1 MTKPEPSRVP
11 VVPNESTVR
20 GRIVGVRPEPDGHGS
35 VWNVAVAE
43 AHRVGDLPNFAQDR
57 VGGTIHVYAHPQVNL
72 RLTEADEVEAR
83 VAFRGD
89 ERGGRFVLVGDDARK
104 L

>member
-1 MTKPEPSRVP
+1 MAKPESSRVP

-20 GRIVGVRPEPDGHGS
+20 GRIVRVSPGPGGQGS
-35 VWNVAVAE
+35 VWKVAVKE
-43 AHRVGDLPNFAQDR
+43 AKSVGGLPNFARDR
-57 VGGTIHVYAHPQVNL
+57 VGETINVHTNPQADLN
-72 RLTEADEVEAR
+72 LTEADEVEAR